1 MDSRPVRVL
10 ALTFYYPPANNPR
23 AIQVA
28 RLLRRVSFPTSI
40 ICSSFHD
47 ANDRRDDSA
56 ALNSQHERIAVP
68 FARAALPR
76 LATRTAGRFIKPFW
90 DELPD
95 DCRHWKS
102 AVIPA
107 IEARRSSWSEKQLVL
122 VTFGSPMS
130 DHLIGL
136 ELKRKYGWPWL
147 AFFSDPWTDNPFKTF
162 NSFTR
167 NANLKFEREVM
178 ETADR
183 LLFTSEETID
193 LVLSKYSESMR
204 EKAGV
209 LPHSFE
215 PEQYPKTEPQSKT
228 TIRYLGDMYGPR
240 TPRPLFAALAEI
252 QREQPEVLKGVVF
265 EFVGSMCDLDLA
277 SMGLNDLPA
286 GLVRLTP
293 TVSNLES
300 LKLMTGADALMVID
314 APAERSVFL
323 PSKLV
328 DYLGAAKPI
337 LGITPPGTAEK
348 LISSLG
354 GKTAD
359 PSNIEAVK
367 RAILATIEMIRYRR
381 DSGTFNSPFGEP
393 SIRKRFEAESVAAE
407 FETMVQELT

>member
-1 MDSRPVRVL
+1 MRVL
-10 ALTFYYPPANNPR
+10 AVTFYFPPANNPR
-23 AIQVA
+23 AIQVS
-28 RLLRRVSFPTSI
+28 RLLRRVKLPTSI

-47 ANDRRDDSA
+47 TNDRRDGSA
-56 ALNSQHERIAVP
+56 ALVSDHETIAVP
-68 FARAALPR
+68 FAHAPLSR
-76 LATRTAGRFIKPFW
+76 LATRTAGRLIRPFW

-95 DCRHWKS
+95 DCRPWKS
-102 AVIPA
+102 AVVRA
-107 IEARRSSWSEKQLVL
+107 IEVRRLSWKEDKLVL

-136 ELKRKYGWPWL
+136 ELKRKYGWPWM
-147 AFFSDPWTDNPFKTF
+147 AFFSDPWTDNPFKSF
-162 NSFTR
+162 NSYTR

-193 LVLSKYSESMR
+193 LVLSKYASGVR
-204 EKAGV
+204 RKAEV
-209 LPHSFE
+209 LPHSYE
-215 PEQYPKTEPQSKT
+215 PEQYPQTQPQPEI

-240 TPRPLFAALAEI
+240 TPRPLFKALAEI
-252 QREQPEVLKGVVF
+252 DKDLLKGVVF

-277 SMGLNDLPA
+277 SMGLNELPP
-286 GLVRLTP
+286 GLVKLTS

-314 APAERSVFL
+314 APAEKSVFL

-337 LGITPPGTAEK
+337 FGITPPGTAEK

-354 GKTAD
+354 GWTANPGDTASIKTA
-359 PSNIEAVK
+359 I
-367 RAILATIEMIRYRR
+367 IEMLGALRQRR
-381 DSGTFNSPFGEP
+381 ATNNFNSIFGSQ
-393 SIRKRFEAESVAAE
+393 SILKHFEATTVAAN
-407 FETMVQELT
+407 FENTIRTLI